1 MLRHVKRHRAIA
13 GLSVV
18 TSLAASIAML
28 SPNAMAQTEVTRG
41 VVQFNQIQD
50 ISQRHSTTL
59 SYGTLAQLQTDPN
72 FTGDFQAIVN
82 AAATILDGY
91 TIVNRGGYFPEN
103 AGIPR
108 DRQLTRAEAVY
119 EVFPLAN
126 GYELVLFRSPLEN
139 TSQYFIRTPE
149 SNL

>member
-1 MLRHVKRHRAIA
+1 MTI
-13 GLSVV
+13 
-18 TSLAASIAML
+18 L
-28 SPNAMAQTEVTRG
+28 SPNAQAQAELRRS

-59 SYGTLAQLQTDPN
+59 SYGTLAQLQSDPN
-72 FTGDFQAIVN
+72 FTGDFQAIIN
-82 AAATILDGY
+82 AAASILDGY
-91 TIVNRGGYFPEN
+91 TVVNRGGYFPEN

-119 EVFPLAN
+119 EVFSLAN

-139 TSQYFIRTPE
+139 TSQYFIRTPDA
-149 SNL
+149 NL